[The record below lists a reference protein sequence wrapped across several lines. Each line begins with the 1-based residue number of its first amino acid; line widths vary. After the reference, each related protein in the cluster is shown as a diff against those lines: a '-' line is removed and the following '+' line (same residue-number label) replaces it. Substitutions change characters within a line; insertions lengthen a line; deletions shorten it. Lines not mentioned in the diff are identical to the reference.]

1 MAVHGFNVTDNIEA
15 YTWEKLPGSFS
26 TYSVQA
32 IIENAYRTELKAAAE
47 SKLHGR
53 WRITTQEIAN
63 RVADK
68 LVQKWKKQGK
78 LALKT
83 RGTWVKVA

>member
-1 MAVHGFNVTDNIEA
+1 MAVHGFNVTDHVEVLAWN
-15 YTWEKLPGSFS
+15 TLPVAFS
-26 TYSVQA
+26 TYSVQVV
-32 IIENAYRTELKAAAE
+32 IENTYRYELKDAAA
-47 SKLHGR
+47 SKDHGR

-78 LALKT
+78 LKLKA
-83 RGTWVKVA
+83 RSTWVKVA